1 MKKILLILF
10 TTLMSVGTWATTYK
24 LTQVSSVS
32 AGEKYVFVQDTHA
45 MIGTVSNSALQTV
58 EGYKTTGLTG
68 TEDYVWTLET
78 AKSGFY
84 MKNVTNKYL
93 TNSSSTTIS
102 FSNSTSSAS
111 IWEFNF
117 TDQNY
122 VLIQNISHE
131 DRVLGYTTATSYVY
145 KAYAASVL
153 NSYPHAINVYK
164 LEAEGDDG
172 GNGGTPGGE
181 QPGGDQGDTPGGNQ
195 GGNQGGNSYPGIL
208 TINVSKITNPN
219 SLGTYGTYNWTD
231 GAVSGVYNGYSKNG
245 VPSLQFNYD
254 SKGSDYHDLQAVYN
268 TIAVPG
274 KIKSIKMVT
283 TSDNSREWTPY
294 VGISAL
300 TPSNYSNATSLTT
313 KAVTK
318 DGTTWNVTSGDY
330 RYFYLDYKVTQAGYI
345 SEIVISYEA
354 TVPVTIGAAGWAT
367 YVTPCAVDFTNNAI
381 EAYAVSAI
389 GAESV
394 TLTRLTT
401 VPANEA
407 IIVKGTTGA
416 VLAIESADAIT
427 NLMQKTTED
436 TTADGSQYILANVD
450 GEGIVFAQATE
461 SSTIAAGKGYITLP
475 GGSANLRMEVEGD
488 KNAVENVT
496 AVTKSVAPAKLVK
509 NGQIFVM
516 KNGRMFNTAG
526 AQMK

>member
-1 MKKILLILF
+1 MNKISLILF
-10 TTLMSVGTWATTYK
+10 MALMSVSSWATTYK

-32 AGEKYVFVQDTHA
+32 AGEKYVFVQSGRA
-45 MIGTVSNSALQTV
+45 MVGTIYDAAIQTV
-58 EGYKTTGLTG
+58 TGYKTTGLTG
-68 TEDYVWTLET
+68 SENYVWTLET
-78 AKSGFY
+78 ATDGY
-84 MKNVTNKYL
+84 YLKNISEAKYL
-93 TNSSSTTIS
+93 KNTSSTTLSLTTDKVSSSVWTFNFGNQNAVLIETVGRYLGYTNSSSY
-102 FSNSTSSAS
+102 A
-111 IWEFNF
+111 
-117 TDQNY
+117 
-122 VLIQNISHE
+122 
-131 DRVLGYTTATSYVY
+131 Y
-145 KAYAASVL
+145 KAYSTSGYA
-153 NSYPHAINVYK
+153 HAIKVYK

-172 GNGGTPGGE
+172 GNGDTPGGE

-195 GGNQGGNSYPGIL
+195 GGNQGGGSYSGIL
-208 TINVSKITNPN
+208 TINVNKLTKPN
-219 SLGTYGTYNWTD
+219 TSGSLTYGSYDWTD
-231 GAVSGVYNGYSKNG
+231 GGVSGVYNGASINSAI
-245 VPSLQFNYD
+245 SLQFNY
-254 SKGSDYHDLQAVYN
+254 SSMGGVNFRNQQAVYN
-268 TIAVPG
+268 TVKVPG

-283 TSDNSREWTPY
+283 APEKTSRNWTAY
-294 VGISAL
+294 VGTEAL
-300 TPSNYSNATSLTT
+300 TPANLSTATNLSLKTVTT
-313 KAVTK
+313 E
-318 DGTTWNVTSGDY
+318 GTTWDIASGDY
-330 RYFYLDYKVTQAGYI
+330 RYFYLNYEVAEISYI

-401 VPANEA
+401 VPEGEA

-427 NLMQKTTED
+427 NLMKKTTED

-450 GEGIVFAQATE
+450 GEGIAFAQATE

-475 GGSANLRMEVEGD
+475 SGSANLRMEVEGD

-509 NGQIFVM
+509 NGQIVVM